1 MPPRVSIIIPTL
13 NEEKIIARTLVSL
26 RRLEGEFEIILVDG
40 GSRDRTRDLA
50 VTTLKQF
57 PQGQLIESP
66 RGRGPQMNAGARAA
80 CGAVLLFLHA
90 DTVLPADAIRQVGN
104 VMKNS
109 KIIGGNFALMFDGRD
124 VWSRAFTRI
133 YNWRR
138 RFGIYYG
145 DSAIFVRREVFD
157 RLGGFIDAPIME
169 DYDFCRKLERAGE
182 TALIESPA
190 ITSSRRWGRWRTVY
204 VLMIWVLLQ
213 WLYLIGARPEGMG
226 WIYYPKSFKLRR
238 RRAAAR

>member
-1 MPPRVSIIIPTL
+1 MPPIVSIVIPAL
-13 NEEKIIARTLVSL
+13 NEEKVIAGTLLSL
-26 RRLEGEFEIILVDG
+26 RRLEGEFELIVVDG
-40 GSRDRTRDLA
+40 GSHDQTRDL
-50 VTTLKQF
+50 VTSILKQF
-57 PQGQLIESP
+57 PQGQLLDSQ

-90 DTVLPADAIRQVGN
+90 DTRLPADAIKQIEKL
-104 VMKNS
+104 MSDAKM
-109 KIIGGNFALMFDGRD
+109 IGGNFALIFDGPD
-124 VWSRAFTRI
+124 IWSRAFTRI

-157 RLGGFIDAPIME
+157 GLGGFINAPIME
-169 DYDFCRKLERAGE
+169 DYDLCRKLERAGR
-182 TALIESPA
+182 TAMIASPA
-190 ITSSRRWGRWRTVY
+190 VTSSRRWGRWRTAY
-204 VLMIWVLLQ
+204 VLMLWVLLQ

-238 RRAAAR
+238 KRAAAR

>member
-1 MPPRVSIIIPTL
+1 MPPMVSIIIPTL
-13 NEEKIIARTLVSL
+13 NEEKIIARTLGSL
-26 RRLEGEFEIILVDG
+26 RRLEGEFEVIVIDG
-40 GSRDRTRDLA
+40 GSRDQTRDLA
-50 VTTLKQF
+50 TATLKSF
-57 PQGQLIESP
+57 PQGRLIDSR

-90 DTVLPADAIRQVGN
+90 DTLLPADAIRQIES
-104 VMKNS
+104 VMKAP
-109 KIIGGNFALMFDGRD
+109 KIVGGNFALRFDGTD
-124 VWSRAFTRI
+124 VWSRAFTHI

-145 DSAIFVRREVFD
+145 DSSIFVRREVFD
-157 RLGGFIDAPIME
+157 RLDGFVNAPIME
-169 DYDFCRKLERAGE
+169 DYDFCRKLERAGK

-190 ITSSRRWGRWRTVY
+190 VTSSRRWGRWRTAY
-204 VLMIWVLLQ
+204 VVMIWVLLQ

-238 RRAAAR
+238 KRAAAR

>member
-1 MPPRVSIIIPTL
+1 MPPTVSIIIPTL
-13 NEEKIIARTLVSL
+13 NEEKIIAKTLVSL

-40 GSRDRTRDLA
+40 GSRDRTRDVA
-50 VTTLKQF
+50 VVTLKQF
-57 PQGQLIESP
+57 PQSQLIDSP
-66 RGRGPQMNAGARAA
+66 RGRGPQMNVGARAA

-90 DTVLPADAIRQVGN
+90 DTVLPADAIRQISH
-104 VMKNS
+104 VMNNS
-109 KIIGGNFALMFDGRD
+109 NIIGGNFALMFDGRD

-238 RRAAAR
+238 RRAAVR

>member
-1 MPPRVSIIIPTL
+1 MPQRVSIIIPTL
-13 NEEKIIARTLVSL
+13 NEDKIIDRTLLSL
-26 RRLEGEFEIILVDG
+26 RCLEGEFEVIVVDG
-40 GSRDRTRDLA
+40 GSRDRTRDIALA
-50 VTTLKQF
+50 SLTQF
-57 PQGQLIESP
+57 PQGRLIEST

-80 CGAVLLFLHA
+80 GGDVWLFLHA
-90 DTVLPADAIRQVGN
+90 DTLLPADAISQIHN
-104 VMKNS
+104 VMKDPR
-109 KIIGGNFALMFDGRD
+109 IVGGNFALMFDGAD

-145 DSAIFVRREVFD
+145 DSAIFVRRDVFD
-157 RLGGFIDAPIME
+157 HLGGFIDAPIME
-169 DYDFCRKLERAGE
+169 DYDLCRKLERAGK

-190 ITSSRRWGRWRTVY
+190 ITSSRRWGRWRTAY

-213 WLYLIGARPEGMG
+213 WLYLIGARPESMG

-238 RRAAAR
+238 KRVAVR